1 MRHAIVQAHSHS
13 YASILY
19 HPSSFSSLSVLILP
33 SSTTTYDQHGR
44 GVRCKLTNPMCPR
57 SKLIS
62 LGHCAGTP
70 STRRRRGREAD
81 LQGTGL
87 TECILSGLLSVD
99 GQKVLHMDRNDYYG
113 GDSAS
118 LNLTQVSSL
127 PLMPHRLDHK
137 LTRCSYTRNS
147 ETRHHQRT

>member
-1 MRHAIVQAHSHS
+1 MDDQSATN
-13 YASILY
+13 ASIPYHTLSLY
-19 HPSSFSSLSVLILP
+19 LLFLTSYSLFLIE
-33 SSTTTYDQHGR
+33 SRSTHHGR
-44 GVRCKLTNPMCPR
+44 GVRCKLVLLTPRPQLTCP
-57 SKLIS
+57 
-62 LGHCAGTP
+62 GYCAGTP
-70 STRRRRGREAD
+70 LSWRETAFTPTD

-127 PLMPHRLDHK
+127 SLVL
-137 LTRCSYTRNS
+137 YG
-147 ETRHHQRT
+147 